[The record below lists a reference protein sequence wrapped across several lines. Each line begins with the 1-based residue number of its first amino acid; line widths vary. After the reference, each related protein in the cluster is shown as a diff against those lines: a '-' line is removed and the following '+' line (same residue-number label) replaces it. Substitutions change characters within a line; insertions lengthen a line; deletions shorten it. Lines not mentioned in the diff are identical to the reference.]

1 MKNQQ
6 LFYKRV
12 TPVSF
17 QRHSD
22 WSIENTNNYDFART
36 VNSVPLVAVEM
47 PLAARE
53 YAVVFAGNNDA
64 VMPVALLGLEGDE
77 NVYVKDNGEW
87 DSKYIPAFVRRYP
100 FVFSLNEEEDKFT
113 LCIDESWSGCNEE
126 GLGNKLFN
134 EKEEHTPYLDNI
146 LKFLQE
152 YQIQFTRTKAFCEKL
167 KELKLL
173 EPMQAQFTL
182 PAGDKRSLVGF
193 MAINREKLKELP
205 AKKLAELI
213 KTDELE
219 LIYSHLQS
227 MNNISLIAEN
237 FVHDISHPAEIAGT
251 EEPSVAAQEEQ
262 SAKPASTEEKKESK
276 TKKSKSSASK
286 KTSTLN

>member
-12 TPVSF
+12 TPVSS

-22 WSIENTNNYDFART
+22 WSIENKNNYDFART

-53 YAVVFAGNNDA
+53 YAVVFAGNDDA

-77 NVYVKDNGEW
+77 NVYVKDDGSW

-126 GLGNKLFN
+126 GLGNRLFD
-134 EKEEHTPYLDNI
+134 EKEEHSPYLDNI

-152 YQIQFTRTKAFCEKL
+152 YQVQFTRTKAFCEKL

-193 MAINREKLKELP
+193 MAVNKEKLKELP
-205 AKKLAELI
+205 AKKLADLI

-227 MNNISLIAEN
+227 MNNISFIAES
-237 FVHDISHPAEIAGT
+237 FAHKYSQHSEIASA
-251 EEPSVAAQEEQ
+251 EEHSDAAN
-262 SAKPASTEEKKESK
+262 SAKETKA
-276 TKKSKSSASK
+276 KKSKSSSTK
-286 KTSTLN
+286 EESTLN